1 MEYIRSFFIKA
12 FNLIDTPIIIILSI
26 LFIIGMVSMYSAAG
40 SGIDAKFIE
49 QFRNFIIALVAIF
62 IIANIPSSFLIKIS
76 FPMYI
81 IGLLSLIGVEYFGET
96 IKGATRWLNLGF
108 IRIQPSEI
116 MKISVPMA
124 LSWYFHNYSEDI
136 RYKDFII
143 ATIIL
148 LLPFILIMWQP
159 DLGTALLIFGAGIF
173 VIYFAGLPFKLII
186 PTFIIISVGI
196 FIFLYNKEFLCDS
209 SCHWYILHEYQ
220 KNRICTLLNPNSDP
234 LGKGFH
240 IIQSMV
246 AIGSG
251 GLYGKGYMHGTQTH
265 LDFIPERTT
274 DFIFAVFAEEFGF
287 YGCCFLIFMY
297 CLLIIRCIELSTRA
311 DSQFG
316 RLLSGSISM
325 MIFLY
330 VLVNIG
336 MVTGL
341 FPVVGIPLPF
351 MSYGGTS
358 LSTLGIA
365 LGLIMNI
372 SNRKKLL

>member
-1 MEYIRSFFIKA
+1 MEYIKLLISRSL
-12 FNLIDTPIIIILSI
+12 NSIDIPIMIILCIISI
-26 LFIIGMVSMYSAAG
+26 LGMIVMYSAVG
-40 SGIDAKFIE
+40 SMDLRFIE
-49 QFRNFIIALVAIF
+49 QFRNFIVALIAIF
-62 IIANIPSSFLIKIS
+62 IVLVVTPNFLIKIALP
-76 FPMYI
+76 FYL
-81 IGLLSLIGVEYFGET
+81 IGLISLIGVEFFGET

-108 IRIQPSEI
+108 IRIQPSEM

-124 LSWYFHNYSEDI
+124 LSWYFHHYCEYL
-136 RYKDFII
+136 RFKDFFVSS
-143 ATIIL
+143 IIL
-148 LLPFILIMWQP
+148 LLPFMLIVWQP
-159 DLGTALLIFGAGIF
+159 DLGTALLILGAGIF
-173 VIYFAGLPFKLII
+173 VIYFAGLSFKFII
-186 PTFIIISVGI
+186 PLLFTILI
-196 FIFLYNKEFLCDS
+196 FIFLLLYNKDFLCHS
-209 SCHWYILHEYQ
+209 TCNWYFLHEYQ

-274 DFIFAVFAEEFGF
+274 DFVFAVFAEEFGF
-287 YGCCFLIFMY
+287 YGCCFLLFIY
-297 CLLIIRCIELSTRA
+297 SLLIIRCMTLSIRA
-311 DSQFG
+311 NSQFG

-336 MVTGL
+336 MVSGL

-365 LGLIMNI
+365 IGLIMNV
-372 SNRKKLL
+372 SNNRLR